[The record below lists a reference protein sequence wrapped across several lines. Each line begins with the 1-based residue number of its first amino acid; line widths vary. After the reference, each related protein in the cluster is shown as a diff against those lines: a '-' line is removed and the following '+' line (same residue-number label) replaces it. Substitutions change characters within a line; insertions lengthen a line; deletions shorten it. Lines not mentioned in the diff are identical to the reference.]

1 MKTKEAD
8 LKDKTMIKVI
18 LTECDVDYKPDDS
31 DTEETL
37 LAQVNDLN
45 IEWDNN
51 GPVEELKQQ
60 EMIKL
65 YEGYHSK
72 TAENYKNKINE

>member
-1 MKTKEAD
+1 
-8 LKDKTMIKVI
+8 MIKVI

-31 DTEETL
+31 DTEEML

-51 GPVEELKQQ
+51 EPVEEQ
-60 EMIKL
+60 
-65 YEGYHSK
+65 
-72 TAENYKNKINE
+72 